1 MFGSLLKWLL
11 IATSFH
17 NMTNNP
23 LKQLIN
29 RLQNY
34 QEWRRG
40 LNDNMPDPKKVGED
54 IDAAIEVCKMM
65 SDMLESKQETK
76 RKQHV
81 SSDDDSDDITNALD
95 DGDGNHFF

>member
-1 MFGSLLKWLL
+1 MCGFQLNMLL
-11 IATSFH
+11 

-40 LNDNMPDPKKVGED
+40 LRDDAPDPKKVGED

-65 SDMLESKQETK
+65 NDMLESKEENK
-76 RKQHV
+76 RREH
-81 SSDDDSDDITNALD
+81 DDSDDITNALD
-95 DGDGNHFF
+95 DDDGNHFF

>member
-1 MFGSLLKWLL
+1 MFGFRFIWLL
-11 IATSFH
+11 IATSSH

-23 LKQLIN
+23 LNQLIN
-29 RLQNY
+29 RLQKY

-65 SDMLESKQETK
+65 SDMLESKQENK
-76 RKQHV
+76 RREH
-81 SSDDDSDDITNALD
+81 DDSDDITNVLD
-95 DGDGNHFF
+95 DDDGNHFF

>member
-23 LKQLIN
+23 LNQLIN

-76 RKQHV
+76 RREH
-81 SSDDDSDDITNALD
+81 DDSDDITNALD
-95 DGDGNHFF
+95 DVDGHHFF

>member
-76 RKQHV
+76 RREN
-81 SSDDDSDDITNALD
+81 DDSDDITNALD
-95 DGDGNHFF
+95 DVDGHHFF